1 MLWLLIGNTSF
12 PLLYQY
18 ISLSL
23 LCLVPEYNFDNNETK
38 LAINFL
44 FHTFRNI
51 LGPANALAKFYF
63 MFFYKRRQIDKLV
76 C

>member
-23 LCLVPEYNFDNNETK
+23 LCLVLEYNFDNYETK

-51 LGPANALAKFYF
+51 LGLATPLAKFYF
-63 MFFYKRRQIDKLV
+63 MFFYKNRQIDKLI